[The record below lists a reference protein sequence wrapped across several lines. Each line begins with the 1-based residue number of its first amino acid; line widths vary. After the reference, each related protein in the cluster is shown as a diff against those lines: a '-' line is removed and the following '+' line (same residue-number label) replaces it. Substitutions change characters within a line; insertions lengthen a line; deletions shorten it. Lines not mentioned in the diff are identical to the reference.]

1 MARPILESNSL
12 LRTPIF
18 SYKARIF
25 IHHDVFLG
33 FLYCADVSF
42 SRTSLRDKKSCR
54 TNLSGVIEMI
64 YCMSD
69 IKILMVYIMWRL
81 ITHFW
86 RITETPEGPEARIE
100 TSLGY
105 QQCCFILFF
114 FFSSYFLHT
123 THPILIIST
132 RIPLQFSRF
141 VTLQKVKCILE
152 FLRF

>member
-114 FFSSYFLHT
+114 FF
-123 THPILIIST
+123 HPISYTQPI
-132 RIPLQFSRF
+132 QFWSFRHAF
-141 VTLQKVKCILE
+141 RYN
-152 FLRF
+152 FLVLLLYKK